1 MSNKRANIQISDK
14 PTLINFHSG
23 SEYFGVVQYK
33 GIILTIDGERYGI
46 LPMIHSIAVVDPEK
60 GIRLLQTKMPEWFR
74 FDSNSRVIDHLD
86 RDYIMT
92 EVALLII
99 RHARQT
105 ERSDSEEFDVRKE
118 MLERPD
124 EPVAKIYMY
133 GTNPYIPK
141 GWYDVKFDSERMAAV
156 LIADPALL
164 LTSESIDQCVPLDA
178 SEEVNTK

>member
-1 MSNKRANIQISDK
+1 MSNKRENIQISEK

-23 SEYFGVVQYK
+23 SEFFGVVQYK
-33 GIILTIDGERYGI
+33 GIILTIDGERYGV
-46 LPMIHSIAVVDPEK
+46 LPMIHSIAVVNPET
-60 GIRLLQTKMPEWFR
+60 GIRLLQTKMPEWFK
-74 FDSNSRVIDHLD
+74 FNSNSSVIDHLD

-99 RHARQT
+99 RHVRRTNQT
-105 ERSDSEEFDVRKE
+105 HTEEFNVRKE

-156 LIADPALL
+156 LIADPPLL
-164 LTSESIDQCVPLDA
+164 LTSETIDQCVPLDP
-178 SEEVNTK
+178 SEELNAE

>member
-46 LPMIHSIAVVDPEK
+46 LPMIHSIAVVDPET

-74 FDSNSRVIDHLD
+74 FDSSSRVIDHLD

-99 RHARQT
+99 QHAKHT
-105 ERSDSEEFDVRKE
+105 EQSDSEEFDVRKE

-124 EPVAKIYMY
+124 EPVAKIYMPD
-133 GTNPYIPK
+133 TNPYIEA
-141 GWYDVKFDSERMAAV
+141 GWYKVQFDSERQGAA
-156 LIADPALL
+156 LIADPPLL
-164 LTSESIDQCVPLDA
+164 LTEEVINQCIPLDS
-178 SEEVNTK
+178 SEEVNTE

>member
-33 GIILTIDGERYGI
+33 GIILTIDGKRYGV
-46 LPMIHSIAVVDPEK
+46 LPMIHSIAVVDPET
-60 GIRLLQTKMPEWFR
+60 GIRLLQTKMPGWFR
-74 FDSNSRVIDHLD
+74 FDSSSRVIDHLD

-99 RHARQT
+99 QHAKHT
-105 ERSDSEEFDVRKE
+105 EQSDSEEFDVRKK
-118 MLERPD
+118 MLEHPD
-124 EPVAKIYMY
+124 EPVAKIYMH

-141 GWYDVKFDSERMAAV
+141 GWYDVKFDFERMAAV
-156 LIADPALL
+156 LITDPPLL
-164 LTSESIDQCVPLDA
+164 LTSEAIDRCVPLDP
-178 SEEVNTK
+178 SKEVNAK